1 MKRDLLTLF
10 NKSLFLLNLI
20 SNFKIFSMFE
30 QLTQLAQQFG
40 VESVVKN
47 QAIPNE
53 HNEAVMTEASSS
65 IFSGLQKIVSEGGAD
80 QLAGLFQGNNAQNT
94 SNPLIKKLTEQLT
107 GSLGEKFGINNET
120 ASGVAGSLIPQILG
134 SLVNKAKDPNDS
146 SFQISDVIAAISGDS
161 AQNSGLMEAISKYG
175 GQFGLDQNADGKVDI
190 SDAMSAVTKKGGGLG
205 SILGK
210 LLGK

>member
-20 SNFKIFSMFE
+20 SNLKILSMFE

-47 QAIPNE
+47 KAVPNE

-80 QLAGLFQGNNAQNT
+80 QLAGLFQGNNAQDS
-94 SNPLIKKLTEQLT
+94 SNPVVQKLTEQLT
-107 GSLGEKFGINNET
+107 GNLGEKFGINSET

-146 SFQISDVIAAISGDS
+146 SFQISDVIAAISGNS
-161 AQNSGLMEAISKYG
+161 AQNSVIMDAISKYG

-210 LLGK
+210 LFGK

>member
-1 MKRDLLTLF
+1 
-10 NKSLFLLNLI
+10 
-20 SNFKIFSMFE
+20 MFE

-47 QAIPNE
+47 NAIPNE

-65 IFSGLQKIVSEGGAD
+65 IISGLQKIVSEGGAD
-80 QLAGLFQGNNAQNT
+80 QLAGLFQGNNAQDS
-94 SNPLIKKLTEQLT
+94 SNPVVQKLTEQLT

-120 ASGVAGSLIPQILG
+120 ASGVAGSLIPQILS

-146 SFQISDVIAAISGDS
+146 SFQISDIIGAISG
-161 AQNSGLMEAISKYG
+161 NSGQNTGIMEAISKYG

-190 SDAMSAVTKKGGGLG
+190 SDAMSAVTQKGGGLG

-210 LLGK
+210 LFGK

>member
-20 SNFKIFSMFE
+20 SNLKILSMFE

-80 QLAGLFQGNNAQNT
+80 QLAGLFQGNNAQDS
-94 SNPLIKKLTEQLT
+94 SNPVVQKLTEQLT
-107 GSLGEKFGINNET
+107 GSLGEKFGINSET

-146 SFQISDVIAAISGDS
+146 SFQISDVIAAISGNS
-161 AQNSGLMEAISKYG
+161 AQNSGIMDAISKYG

-210 LLGK
+210 LFGK

>member
-20 SNFKIFSMFE
+20 SNLKILSMFE

-47 QAIPNE
+47 KAVPNE
-53 HNEAVMTEASSS
+53 QNEAVMTEASSS

-80 QLAGLFQGNNAQNT
+80 QLAGLFQGNNAQDS
-94 SNPLIKKLTEQLT
+94 SNPVVQKLTEQLT
-107 GSLGEKFGINNET
+107 GSLGEKFGINSET

-146 SFQISDVIAAISGDS
+146 SFQISDVIAAISGNS
-161 AQNSGLMEAISKYG
+161 AQNSGIMDAISKYG

-190 SDAMSAVTKKGGGLG
+190 SDAMSAVTKKGGGIG

-210 LLGK
+210 LFGK